1 VGDSADHHPDTRG
14 PDGIGTDMKYP
25 MNEKGWWKTI
35 ALGTVLEYL
44 TFLIVPGWLLTGYY
58 VRVMR
63 QRLDGDPEPPSF
75 SDPGGLLVDG
85 IKGSII
91 AAVYGIIPI
100 IAFVVFVL
108 GSITAILNGNFQEGL
123 GSLLTGLVIWF
134 ALTALFGYAGSAGMA
149 RFAETGSM
157 LSGFSPKL
165 ARVLVNGTWF
175 VAWVKVTIV
184 GAIAFAISLVIALIP
199 VVQLITVVVTP
210 VKIKYLGTVFSKQFA
225 DAYARIYGA

>member
-1 VGDSADHHPDTRG
+1 
-14 PDGIGTDMKYP
+14 
-25 MNEKGWWKTI
+25 MNEAGWWKTI
-35 ALGTVLEYL
+35 AIGTVLEYL
-44 TFLIVPGWLLTGYY
+44 TFLIVPGWMLTGYY

-75 SDPGGLLVDG
+75 SDPGSMLIDG

-91 AAVYGIIPI
+91 VGVYGIIPI

-108 GSITAILNGNFQEGL
+108 GSITAIIDGNFQQGL
-123 GSLLTGLVIWF
+123 GSLLTGLVIW
-134 ALTALFGYAGSAGMA
+134 LGLSALFGYAGSAGMA

-165 ARVLVNGTWF
+165 ARVLVSGTWF
-175 VAWVKVTIV
+175 VAWVKVWIV
-184 GAIAFAISLVIALIP
+184 AGIAGAISIVIALIP
-199 VVQLITVVVTP
+199 VIQLITVVVTP

-225 DAYARIYGA
+225 DAYAKIYGV

>member
-1 VGDSADHHPDTRG
+1 VGDSTDHHPDTRG
-14 PDGIGTDMKYP
+14 PDSIGTDMKYP

-35 ALGTVLEYL
+35 GIGTVLEYL

-91 AAVYGIIPI
+91 ATVYGIIPI

-108 GSITAILNGNFQEGL
+108 GSITAVLNGNFQEGL

-165 ARVLVNGTWF
+165 ARVLVSGTWF

-184 GAIAFAISLVIALIP
+184 GAIAFAISLAIALIP

-225 DAYARIYGA
+225 DAYARIYAA

>member
-1 VGDSADHHPDTRG
+1 
-14 PDGIGTDMKYP
+14 MKYP
-25 MNEKGWWKTI
+25 MNEEGWWKTI
-35 ALGTVLEYL
+35 AIGTVLEYL

-63 QRLDGDPEPPSF
+63 QRLAGDPEPPSF

-91 AAVYGIIPI
+91 AGVYGVIPLL
-100 IAFVVFVL
+100 AFVVFVL
-108 GSITAILNGNFQEGL
+108 GSITAILNGNFQQGL
-123 GSLLTGLVIWF
+123 GSLLTGVVIWLG
-134 ALTALFGYAGSAGMA
+134 LTALFGYAGSAGVA

-165 ARVLVNGTWF
+165 ARVLVSGTWF
-175 VAWVKVTIV
+175 VAWVKVSIV
-184 GAIAFAISLVIALIP
+184 AGIAFAISLVIALIP